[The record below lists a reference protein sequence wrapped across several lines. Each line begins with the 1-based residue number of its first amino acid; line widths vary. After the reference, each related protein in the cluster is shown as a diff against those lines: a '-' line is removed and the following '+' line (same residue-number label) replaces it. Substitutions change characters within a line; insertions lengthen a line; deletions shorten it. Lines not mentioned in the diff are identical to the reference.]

1 MEVTSLFNFWGGE
14 VRNHLKSLEHPLHWL
29 WDLGR
34 ERGGCLKKRGGRS
47 PPHRGSWPTRR
58 RTGRVG
64 WRQSAV
70 SDPVVIVPRGM
81 GDIHLWVLNMQGNVE
96 LPPHS
101 LHREPPLL
109 LGGYKPGTL
118 PSCHPYC
125 NYDCSPDLSTL
136 SEQSEPCL
144 TKNRLQKYI

>member
-14 VRNHLKSLEHPLHWL
+14 IRNHLKSLEHPLHWL

-34 ERGGCLKKRGGRS
+34 ERGAVWKKGGQEPS
-47 PPHRGSWPTRR
+47 PQGQLANKEEDRKSRLEAKCCFWPSGDCPSWH
-58 RTGRVG
+58 G
-64 WRQSAV
+64 WHSPVSTEYARQCWTASSLSA
-70 SDPVVIVPRGM
+70 
-81 GDIHLWVLNMQGNVE
+81 QGAP
-96 LPPHS
+96 LPP
-101 LHREPPLL
+101 
-109 LGGYKPGTL
+109 GGYKPGTL